1 MIVEIMANMTTLV
14 IRKGVNKFVIVG
26 IYILQKQIKYM
37 DRALINKLKNRIKA
51 RKVGKDKIE

>member
-37 DRALINKLKNRIKA
+37 DRALIKKLKNRIKA
-51 RKVGKDKIE
+51 SKVGKDKIE